1 MNRQDT
7 PTPGHGH
14 LDVYGLR
21 VAISG
26 SWTEVIE
33 ELLLDFAW
41 FVRPGGAPGANVDL
55 VVSAEPPDFDRFAG
69 ALASFVTPRNV
80 VYQVGGLTVVDYSG
94 RAVAVVDRASGRAEL
109 RGEDEHIVREAA
121 YLFLLS
127 RIGEHLDRRQLA
139 RVHGLGLAG
148 AQGAVVVLLPSGGGK
163 STLALRALRDDRARL
178 LSEDSPLVDRR
189 GQVHPFPLRIGVNET
204 DASLL
209 PPGRVRRLERMEFH
223 PKLVLDTESFADRI
237 EPAPQPLA
245 HIVVGR
251 RALGPGARLER
262 VGRGGAVGP
271 LLREAVVGVGIYQ
284 GMEFVLQRGMRD
296 VAGKLDVAF
305 GRAWCC
311 ASALRRAQ
319 TWRLTIG
326 SDHEQNWEA
335 LLPLLR

>member
-1 MNRQDT
+1 VPNQS
-7 PTPGHGH
+7 H

-21 VAISG
+21 VAITG
-26 SWTEVIE
+26 SWTEVID
-33 ELLLDFAW
+33 ELLLDFGW
-41 FVRPGGAPGANVDL
+41 FARPGETPAADVDL

-80 VYQVGGLTVVDYSG
+80 VYQVGGLTVVDYFG
-94 RAVAVVDRASGRAEL
+94 RAIAVVNRASGRTEL
-109 RGEDEHIVREAA
+109 RGEDEHLVREAA

-163 STLALRALRDDRARL
+163 STLALRALRDDRVKL
-178 LSEDSPLVDRR
+178 LSEDSPIVDHR
-189 GQVHPFPLRIGVNET
+189 GRVHPFPLRIGVNET
-204 DASLL
+204 DAELL

-223 PKLVLDTESFADRI
+223 PKLVLDTGSFAERI
-237 EPAPQPLA
+237 EPEPQPIA

-251 RALGPGARLER
+251 RALGPGARLDR
-262 VGRGGAVGP
+262 IGRGDAIGP

-284 GMEFVLQRGMRD
+284 GMEFVLQHGMRD
-296 VAGKLDVAF
+296 VVGKFDIAF
-305 GRAWCC
+305 GRARCC
-311 ASALRRAQ
+311 AAALRRAR

-326 SDHEQNWEA
+326 RDHEQNWEA
-335 LLPLLR
+335 LLPLVR